1 MEGLIHRFAPLWGQW
16 MPVDVL
22 GQGSFGTVWLVRRQ
36 DGAEG
41 AVKEVVIPFH
51 QDTLRSARREGLTA
65 EGARVYFRRLLA
77 ETEAEIELM
86 QALSGCRTVVRF
98 RKSQVQALTGEG
110 EFGWVI
116 HILMD
121 RLVPFSVRAAEDF
134 TVQDA
139 AQMARDIA
147 VALEACQAAGIV
159 HRDIKPD
166 NLFYEPRSGRYQLGD
181 FGIAHYLERPT
192 EGKGRAGTLTHM
204 PPEVY
209 QGEPYTCG
217 ADLYAL
223 GMILYRLL
231 NDNRIPLLPPF
242 PDAFGPRKRDRA
254 TVQRLR
260 GAAINDPAMLT
271 YAAAEGSLY
280 HGYSAAFR
288 EEERSLALALGR
300 IAARAIAAKPEER
313 FSSAEAFRAAVE
325 AAVQR
330 AAVVRQAPESSGC

>member
-1 MEGLIHRFAPLWGQW
+1 MEGYIHRFAPLWGEW
-16 MPVDVL
+16 TPVDVL

-51 QDTLRSARREGLTA
+51 QDTLRSARREGLTE
-65 EGARVYFRRLLA
+65 EGARVYFRRLLTD
-77 ETEAEIELM
+77 TEAEIELM
-86 QALSGCRTVVRF
+86 RSLCGCETVVRF
-98 RKSQVQALTGEG
+98 RKSQVQALTGQG

-121 RLVPFSVRAAEDF
+121 RLVPFSARWADNCTVR
-134 TVQDA
+134 DA
-139 AQMARDIA
+139 AQMAVDIA
-147 VALEACQAAGIV
+147 KALEACQAATIV

-166 NLFYEPRSGRYQLGD
+166 NLFYDPRSGRYQLGD

-204 PPEVY
+204 MPEVY
-209 QGEPYTCG
+209 QGAPYTCG

-242 PDAFGPRKRDRA
+242 PEDFGPRERDRA

-260 GAAINDPAMLT
+260 GAAIHAPAILG

-288 EEERSLALALGR
+288 EEDRCLALALGR
-300 IAARAIAAKPEER
+300 IAAQAIAARPEER
-313 FSSAEAFRAAVE
+313 FPSARDFRTAVE
-325 AAVQR
+325 TALHQCLAR
-330 AAVVRQAPESSGC
+330 

>member
-1 MEGLIHRFAPLWGQW
+1 MEDYIHRFAPLWGEW
-16 MPVDVL
+16 TPVDAL

-36 DGAEG
+36 DGTEG
-41 AVKEVVIPFH
+41 AVKEIVIPFH
-51 QDTLRSARREGLTA
+51 QVTLRSAQREGLTE
-65 EGARVYFRRLLA
+65 EGAKVYFRRLLSEA
-77 ETEAEIELM
+77 EAEIRLM
-86 QALSGCRTVVRF
+86 QALSGCETVVRF
-98 RKSQVQALTGEG
+98 RKSQVQTLTGEG

-121 RLVPFSVRAAEDF
+121 RLVPFSLRWTDGLTVR
-134 TVQDA
+134 DA
-139 AQMARDIA
+139 AQMAIDIA
-147 VALEACQAAGIV
+147 EALEACQDVGII

-166 NLFYEPRSGRYQLGD
+166 NLFYDPRSGRYQLGD
-181 FGIAHYLERPT
+181 FGIARYLERPT

-209 QGEPYTCG
+209 QGAPHTCG

-242 PDAFGPRKRDRA
+242 PEDFGPQERDRA

-260 GAAINDPAMLT
+260 GAAINAPAILG
-271 YAAAEGSLY
+271 YAAAEDSLY

-288 EEERSLALALGR
+288 EEERCLARSLGH
-300 IAARAIAAKPEER
+300 IAARAIASDPEER
-313 FSSAEAFRAAVE
+313 FPTATDFRKAMETALGQCAA
-325 AAVQR
+325 
-330 AAVVRQAPESSGC
+330 G